1 MNNPFLP
8 TRWLLLS
15 TVSLLL
21 LFALSCANKPEST
34 ADNPPNIVIIYADDL
49 GYGDVS
55 AYRSAVAGHGLLK
68 TPNIDQLAQ
77 SGIRFTNGYA
87 TSSTCTPSRFAL
99 LTGVY
104 PWRNKNAKILP
115 GDAPMLIDTT
125 AVTLASMLKQQGYRT
140 GVVGK
145 WHLGLGNGQVD
156 WNKAISPTPN
166 DLGFDYSYIMAAT
179 GDRVPTVYVEN
190 RQVVGL
196 TPNDPL
202 YVSYEKNFPGQ
213 PTALTNP
220 ELMTK
225 MKWQHGHN
233 QSIHNGIPR
242 IGYMKGGQSALWK
255 DETMAEV
262 FLDKA
267 RQFIGTNQAQKAARP
282 FFLYY
287 ALHEPHV
294 PRVPGAHFVGK
305 SGLGPRGDAILEADW
320 CVGELMKKLKADGL
334 LENTLIVFSSDNGP
348 VLNDGYYDEAVEK
361 NGKHTPW
368 GQFRGGKY
376 SLFDAG
382 THVPFIVS
390 WPGHVRPARIKQGVS
405 DALVCQVDLLA
416 SLAKLVGSDA
426 QTTDSQNLLDAFL
439 GKSQTGRSNVVLE
452 ASGRLAFRSG
462 DWAFIP
468 PNAGPAVIKDVN
480 IETGASQMPQLF
492 NLKTDPS
499 QQTNLAKT
507 SPEKLVEVEN
517 QFRQIVGDAYQVKT
531 ETLKLN

>member
-1 MNNPFLP
+1 MANRFLI
-8 TRWLLLS
+8 
-15 TVSLLL
+15 LLL
-21 LFALSCANKPEST
+21 LTTGCAKQQQPRT
-34 ADNPPNIVIIYADDL
+34 DTKPNILIIYADDL

-55 AYRSAVAGHGLLK
+55 AYQQGTLP
-68 TPNIDQLAQ
+68 TPNIDRLAA

-87 TSSTCTPSRFAL
+87 TSATCTPSRFAL

-104 PWRNKNAKILP
+104 PWRNKDAKILP
-115 GDAPMLIDTT
+115 GDAPLLIDTT
-125 AVTLASMLKQQGYRT
+125 AVTLASMLKRQGYET

-145 WHLGLGNGQVD
+145 WHLGLGSGNVD
-156 WNKAISPTPN
+156 WNRAIARTPN

-190 RQVVGL
+190 RNVVGL
-196 TPNDPL
+196 TANDPL
-202 YVSYEKNFPGQ
+202 YVSYEKNFVGQ

-225 MKWQHGHN
+225 MKWHHGHN
-233 QSIHNGIPR
+233 QSIHNGVPR
-242 IGYMKGGQSALWK
+242 IGYMKGGKSALWT

-267 RQFIGTNQAQKAARP
+267 KNFIDQHQAKKTGRP

-287 ALHEPHV
+287 PLHEPHV
-294 PRVPGAHFVGK
+294 PRVPGEKFVGK

-320 CVGELMKKLKADGL
+320 CVGEIRKKLDADGL
-334 LENTLIVFSSDNGP
+334 LDNTLIVFSSDNGP

-361 NGKHTPW
+361 NGSHTPW
-368 GQFRGGKY
+368 GRFRGGKY

-390 WPGHVRPARIKQGVS
+390 WPARIKQGVS
-405 DALVCQVDLLA
+405 DAVVCQIDLLS
-416 SLAKLVGSDA
+416 SLAQLVGSMA
-426 QTTDSQNLLDAFL
+426 KTPDSENLLDALL
-439 GKSQTGRSNVVLE
+439 GKSKTGRANLVLE

-468 PNAGPAVIKDVN
+468 PYPGQPLNKEVN
-480 IETGASQMPQLF
+480 IETGLSQQSQLY
-492 NLKTDPS
+492 NLKTDPG
-499 QQTNLAKT
+499 QKTNLAQT
-507 SPEKLVEVEN
+507 SPDKLAEMEK
-517 QFRQIVGDAYQVKT
+517 QMRQIAGDAYQAKT
-531 ETLKLN
+531 EELKLH